1 MDIKPRAEH
10 VVGENGAE
18 LDLREQQE
26 GPNPDSD
33 RHIGIEVMRLG
44 QERAMNLQRLG
55 LVPRGRRNAELLLQD
70 LAHLALFG

>member
-33 RHIGIEVMRLG
+33 RHVGIEVMRLG

-55 LVPRGRRNAELLLQD
+55 LVARGRRNAKFLFQN
-70 LAHLALFG
+70 LAHLTFLG